1 MIEQPA
7 SDRIKLSRAKR
18 NGGEPSTPKNLS
30 KKSER
35 EVYCLS
41 FFLRASRDTVSGMAS
56 IRPLTLIKRKSKD
69 RIERVKEKKL
79 VGVSKSD
86 VLC

>member
-35 EVYCLS
+35 VVYCLS
-41 FFLRASRDTVSGMAS
+41 FFLRASKDTVSGMAS

-86 VLC
+86 V